1 MPKNVFIL
9 DQLPYINDSE
19 SDFNSLTAYPITPI
33 QYSPAVNPLL
43 AEFSSNVLDS
53 EFDDDVLDTLVP
65 DLVPDLNK
73 LELLGR
79 EV

>member
-1 MPKNVFIL
+1 M
-9 DQLPYINDSE
+9 
-19 SDFNSLTAYPITPI
+19 AYPIASV
-33 QYSPAVNPLL
+33 QYLSAINPLPTEL
-43 AEFSSNVLDS
+43 GSNVLDH
-53 EFDDDVLDTLVP
+53 EFNDDILDTLVP

>member
-1 MPKNVFIL
+1 MEL
-9 DQLPYINDSE
+9 DSSGP
-19 SDFNSLTAYPITPI
+19 TAYPTAPM
-33 QYSPAVNPLL
+33 QRSPANPLPTEL
-43 AEFSSNVLDS
+43 GGNILDG

-65 DLVPDLNK
+65 NLVPNLNK

>member
-1 MPKNVFIL
+1 M
-9 DQLPYINDSE
+9 Q
-19 SDFNSLTAYPITPI
+19 YP
-33 QYSPAVNPLL
+33 PAVDPLP
-43 AEFSSNVLDS
+43 AELGSNILNG

-65 DLVPDLNK
+65 DLVPDLNE

>member
-1 MPKNVFIL
+1 MAHPTAPVQRPPAI
-9 DQLPYINDSE
+9 
-19 SDFNSLTAYPITPI
+19 NSL
-33 QYSPAVNPLL
+33 PAELG
-43 AEFSSNVLDS
+43 SNILDS

-79 EV
+79 KVQHQ

>member
-1 MPKNVFIL
+1 MQRPPTINPLPIKLSSNIL
-9 DQLPYINDSE
+9 DR
-19 SDFNSLTAYPITPI
+19 
-33 QYSPAVNPLL
+33 
-43 AEFSSNVLDS
+43 

-65 DLVPDLNK
+65 NLVPDLNK